1 MRIQQLLY
9 VKEIARCRSMNK
21 AAVNLYI
28 SQPSLSE
35 AVQELEKE
43 FGITIFERSRR
54 GVSLTIDGIEF
65 LQFTEKIIED
75 MDELRNHYLLKK
87 DINRFY
93 LQVSCQHYAFVVDAF
108 IHFLNHIDRQQYSIS
123 LKETETITALE
134 DVYFKKSA
142 FCIIVITE
150 ENQRYIQQILDKWN
164 LQFYK
169 LISVIPHIFISKA
182 HPLAHQKEVTP
193 EELQP
198 YPLIMFAQANTSIN
212 LTCEELFTLKN
223 HDKIIYSHDRGTT
236 NNIIANTNCFNIGTG
251 YLIPSIIPENITSIP
266 LVGATG
272 HAWLG
277 YVQLKTQKS
286 NDIID
291 ALLKG
296 IKKSLQ
302 THYPGNVHKQ
312 QT

>member
-21 AAVNLYI
+21 AAINLYI

-35 AVQELEKE
+35 AVHELEKE

-93 LQVSCQHYAFVVDAF
+93 LQISCQHYAFVVDAF
-108 IHFLNHIDRQQYSIS
+108 IHFLNQIDRQQYSIS

-134 DVYFKKSA
+134 DVYLKKSA

-150 ENQRYIQQILDKWN
+150 ENQRYLQQVLDKWN
-164 LQFYK
+164 LQFHK
-169 LISVIPHIFISKA
+169 LMSVIPHIFIRKT
-182 HPLAHQKEVTP
+182 HPLAHKKEVTS

-198 YPLIMFAQANTSIN
+198 YPLIMFAQTNTSIN

-251 YLIPSIIPENITSIP
+251 YLIPSIIPDNITSIP
-266 LVGATG
+266 LAGSTG

-277 YVQLKTQKS
+277 YVQLKSQKS

-291 ALLKG
+291 SLLQG

-302 THYPGNVHKQ
+302 THYPGNKHTQ
-312 QT
+312 QP